1 MILLNKNKYL
11 KVLDVY
17 RKNELFFPL
26 VAAVLQ
32 ETQGGVVYADSAE
45 TPGQFYVEHSFGF
58 AQVFGEP
65 NPSFEQNLEAYLLR
79 EGRFHASKVRLYAP
93 YVPGFLLVENDK
105 VSLSTRQRFALD
117 KMQMTSEDILT
128 AMPHR
133 GDISCV
139 GASQTN
145 IALIDEKFGV
155 VTRFWGSP
163 AEFIAK
169 SNMVAVMFK
178 GEAAA
183 ICYSAA
189 TADSFAE
196 IDVMTLPE
204 FRKLGLAKLAVC
216 GFVEHC
222 FNQNISPLW
231 DCFTN
236 NAPSMLL
243 AESVGY
249 SPVGKPYSF
258 YTINR

>member
-1 MILLNKNKYL
+1 MIRLDKNKYL

-17 RKNELFFPL
+17 RQSELFFPL

-32 ETQGGVVYADSAE
+32 ETQDGVVYADSAE

-65 NPSFEQNLEAYLLR
+65 NPSFEQNLEDYLLR
-79 EGRFHASKVRLYAP
+79 EGRFQASKVRLYAP
-93 YVPGFLLVENDK
+93 YVPDFLMVENDK
-105 VSLSTRQRFALD
+105 SSLSTRQRFVLD
-117 KMQMTSEDILT
+117 EMQMTSEDILT
-128 AMPHR
+128 EMPHR
-133 GDISCV
+133 KDISCV
-139 GASQTN
+139 EASQSN
-145 IALIDEKFGV
+145 IDLIEEKFGV
-155 VTRFWGSP
+155 VTRFWTSP
-163 AEFIAK
+163 TEFIAK
-169 SNMVAVMFK
+169 SNMIAVMLK

-189 TADSFAE
+189 TADNYAE

-216 GFVEHC
+216 RFIENC
-222 FNQNISPLW
+222 FNQKISPLW

-236 NAPSMLL
+236 NDPSMLL
-243 AESVGY
+243 AESIGY
-249 SPVGKPYSF
+249 LPIGKPYSF